1 MTSFKCF
8 VVFFRIWKRSACS
21 VVNTFTSLFHLRCRR
36 HWREPRVL
44 NIFGIPGTK
53 MDMEPAVVICCRD
66 NRLFALLPAVKS
78 TILRHIVD
86 VILRVLRYVLYPT
99 REPAWLRDLFEI
111 LSQSSVPSFGLSLSL
126 SHEYLWIFLVYM
138 FTRVPYSFHV
148 SLWGMA
154 FAWNVRLH
162 FPYRQYTNLFT
173 FRNCNF
179 SNIEC
184 VGFGIP
190 L

>member
-126 SHEYLWIFLVYM
+126 SHEYL
-138 FTRVPYSFHV
+138 
-148 SLWGMA
+148 
-154 FAWNVRLH
+154 
-162 FPYRQYTNLFT
+162 
-173 FRNCNF
+173 
-179 SNIEC
+179 
-184 VGFGIP
+184 
-190 L
+190 